1 MPRLSEQG
9 VTTLYKQNYRIR
21 TYDVDRNKILKPS
34 GALQITQD
42 AGCGQ
47 MRTEGMSYEE
57 VFATGRAYM
66 LNRLDMNILT
76 EVHED
81 EDVTASSWPCE
92 SRRATFL
99 RCYGMWRGE
108 EPVVEISTQWSLVSL
123 EDRKILTVEDAD
135 MTGYEYG
142 PYKEAA
148 PGKFKIPPAQA
159 EAMICASQHR
169 VSYSDADS
177 NGHMNNTYYLNY
189 LCDLIPELEAGTHRV
204 STLRIHYS
212 KEAPVGETIAIYQSE
227 KLPPREGADQE
238 SRYLFRTL
246 RKSDGE
252 MNIAA
257 EIGIVPVK
265 SAI

>member
-1 MPRLSEQG
+1 MYR
-9 VTTLYKQNYRIR
+9 QNYRIR

-42 AGCGQ
+42 AGSGQ

-57 VFATGRAYM
+57 IFATGKAFM
-66 LNRLDMNILT
+66 LNRLDMNILD
-76 EVHED
+76 EIYED
-81 EDVTASSWPCE
+81 EEVISSSWPCE

-99 RCYGMWRGE
+99 RGYGMWRGE

-123 EDRKILTVEDAD
+123 DDRKILTVDDAD
-135 MTGYEYG
+135 MTGYTFG

-148 PGKFKIPPAQA
+148 PGKFKIPHA
-159 EAMICASQHR
+159 EADAMTCVSEHR
-169 VSYSDADS
+169 VGYSDADS
-177 NGHMNNTYYLNY
+177 NGHMNNTYYLNC
-189 LCDLIPELEAGTHRV
+189 LCDLIPELETGTHRV

-212 KEAPVGETIAIYQSE
+212 KEAPVGETIDIFRSDRLE
-227 KLPPREGADQE
+227 PREGADQE
-238 SRYLFRTL
+238 WRYLFRTV
-246 RKSDGE
+246 RRSDDV

-265 SAI
+265 KK

>member
-1 MPRLSEQG
+1 MPAVRIWNKGEKP
-9 VTTLYKQNYRIR
+9 LYTQKYIIR

-57 VFATGRAYM
+57 IFATGKAFM

-76 EVHED
+76 EVRED
-81 EDVTASSWPCE
+81 EEVTVSSWPCE

-99 RCYGMWRGE
+99 RGYGMWRGE
-108 EPVVEISTQWSLVSL
+108 EQVVEISTQWSLVSL
-123 EDRKILTVEDAD
+123 ADRKILTVEDAD
-135 MTGYEYG
+135 MTGYTFGE
-142 PYKEAA
+142 YKEAA
-148 PGKFKIPPAQA
+148 PGKFKIPPAAA
-159 EAMICASQHR
+159 ESMTVAAEHR
-169 VSYSDADS
+169 VGYSDADS

-189 LCDLIPELEAGTHRV
+189 LCDLIPELETGTHRV

-212 KEAPVGETIAIYQSE
+212 KEAAVGETIAIYQSE
-227 KLPPREGADQE
+227 KMASREGADQE
-238 SRYLFRTL
+238 FRYLFRTL

-257 EIGIVPVK
+257 EIGLLPV
-265 SAI
+265 SQ